1 MNKKKGGKIT
11 LSFTS
16 LEKENC
22 YFYIYDV
29 ITRGKRK
36 KSPDHNYSLQN
47 GEAVELAR
55 LTTGQEAFDKLLPK
69 LKAAQYLDL
78 KDLPGTPRGPPE
90 SGRFNFYLP
99 SLKGASPTD
108 LALASNW
115 LSHSEAKDWSA
126 LKMAG
131 LSTAKTI
138 ERWLLPHPVTSYIDH
153 VADLGKVIRRLVQAT
168 DKISAALA
176 WSADEARYSR
186 LSESGIIPPYWLQ
199 EIRKALADDDW
210 LQAKCTLATLLE
222 PSRPRPQANKRPKL
236 SNHASVHGSGV
247 VMGTGIIS
255 RIHSHRPHCTDLRWT
270 KVDSPPAGGTQIINR
285 NLVRLLRKKPATI
298 TGEAE

>member
-1 MNKKKGGKIT
+1 MCVRACAHAHANM
-11 LSFTS
+11 
-16 LEKENC
+16 
-22 YFYIYDV
+22 YIVCTQTHTHSHIRTGRD
-29 ITRGKRK
+29 RNRERE
-36 KSPDHNYSLQN
+36 SAR
-47 GEAVELAR
+47 EAGELAR
-55 LTTGQEAFDKLLPK
+55 LTAGQEAFDKLLPK
-69 LKAAQYLDL
+69 LKSAQYLDL
-78 KDLPGTPRGPPE
+78 KDLPRTPRGPPE

-99 SLKGASPTD
+99 SLKRASPAD

-115 LSHSEAKDWSA
+115 LSHRDAKDWSA

-138 ERWLLPHPVTSYIDH
+138 EQWLLPHQVTSYIDH
-153 VADLGKVIRRLVQAT
+153 VAELGKVIRRLVQAT

-186 LSESGIIPPYWLQ
+186 LSESGILPPYWLQ

-236 SNHASVHGSGV
+236 PNHTSGYGSGV
-247 VMGTGIIS
+247 VTGIGFIS
-255 RIHSHRPHCTDLRWT
+255 TIHSHRPHCTGLRWT
-270 KVDSPPAGGTQIINR
+270 RVDSPTAGGTQIINR
-285 NLVRLLRKKPATI
+285 NLVRLLRKNPATI